1 MYPICLSVTNRKDL
15 HPTNR
20 CHLEALPAAVAL
32 LACLQHALH
41 SQLRNLTTAAAKHTS
56 SSLAT
61 STMTEPTGT
70 SIGRRKRRWGDAGSV
85 GESANIP
92 AVGDGGVAVG
102 VGDIA
107 FENGYGNAPPLPTSD
122 TATANPPPPH
132 AHAPTANSAGGGDAM
147 ARAAALQASIRERL
161 AALKARTANTSLAA
175 AVGSATATVGIGAST
190 VLTPPMPIP
199 ININPT
205 TNITTASTH
214 DNENNEISH
223 KKKKA
228 KIFELDM
235 SSTAP
240 TRLLERKQRREER
253 LRGAEQQQQQGEAG
267 NNSTQPKEIMNPYLA
282 HNITASLADGGKRK
296 KRDVLSKKNMQQ
308 TQQLHQQEEEE
319 MQLLDTRLSAPQKS
333 RPKSRPIHFVEPGTY
348 VALGEK
354 KRFIAMKAEESGYI
368 SGRKVGNVVKSVGM
382 GGGAGA
388 TTIETI
394 SFTEGTTTTEAS
406 YYGSSEA
413 GGKSIIEQRLPPR
426 HDAPEI
432 ELEEYAPKK
441 RILTSV
447 SDVNVEQND
456 DAILNAIQDAMSAM
470 PYAVEWWD
478 AELLPTKLRKEL
490 AEEEGKAIASRAR
503 KQQPLLGSKTTVSHT
518 TTTNSTTPTMDAM
531 VEDGTTHQTSAAV
544 ATFRTRTDRQAELI
558 AKCYKFASISHS
570 KSHIYI
576 QHPVPILTPAQLA
589 AREALKSKPP
599 TLHLTKAEQ
608 KRHRKLRRAERLREQ
623 QDLQAAGLIPPPEPR
638 LTLSNYMKVLGDQAV
653 IDPSKMEAVV
663 MSQIQGRK
671 LKHDQMNAERK
682 LTKEQKSAKHAKK
695 LQEDTTQSVHV
706 ALFYVKDMSH
716 PYHRTKVDLNA
727 QQNGITGGVLEC
739 ISGNG
744 EGGGSSSSSSTSSL
758 ALVIAE
764 GGEKA
769 VKRYVRLMTVRM
781 RWKGEDFYEYDYDD
795 DEVDHIGQDDG
806 DDGIEEG
813 AAGGDTATK
822 NTKKERKK
830 FNSNNECELIWSGM
844 AVKRAF
850 HSFMFQSVE
859 STIVARK
866 ILEAKGVAHY
876 WDLVLDYAEGK
887 F

>member
-1 MYPICLSVTNRKDL
+1 
-15 HPTNR
+15 
-20 CHLEALPAAVAL
+20 
-32 LACLQHALH
+32 
-41 SQLRNLTTAAAKHTS
+41 
-56 SSLAT
+56 
-61 STMTEPTGT
+61 MTEPTST

-92 AVGDGGVAVG
+92 FAGDGGVG
-102 VGDIA
+102 VGNNA
-107 FENGYGNAPPLPTSD
+107 FENGKGNGNDAPPLPTS
-122 TATANPPPPH
+122 ATANPPPPH
-132 AHAPTANSAGGGDAM
+132 AATANSAGGGDAM

-161 AALKARTANTSLAA
+161 AALKARTAASTSLAA
-175 AVGSATATVGIGAST
+175 AVGSATVGIGAST
-190 VLTPPMPIP
+190 VLTTPMPIP

-205 TNITTASTH
+205 TNITTTSTH

-223 KKKKA
+223 RKKKA

-253 LRGAEQQQQQGEAG
+253 LRSAEQQQGEAG
-267 NNSTQPKEIMNPYLA
+267 NNITQPKEIINPYLA

-296 KRDVLSKKNMQQ
+296 KRDTLSKKNIQQ
-308 TQQLHQQEEEE
+308 TQQQEQEEDE

-394 SFTEGTTTTEAS
+394 SFTEGTTTTESS

-478 AELLPTKLRKEL
+478 AELLPSKLRKEL

-503 KQQPLLGSKTTVSHT
+503 KQQPLLGSKTSTSR
-518 TTTNSTTPTMDAM
+518 TTNGTTPTMDAM

-544 ATFRTRTDRQAELI
+544 ATFRARTDRQAELI
-558 AKCYKFASISHS
+558 AKCYKMASVSHS

-589 AREALKSKPP
+589 AREALKNKPP

-744 EGGGSSSSSSTSSL
+744 EGGGGSSSSL

-781 RWKGEDFYEYDYDD
+781 KWKGEEFYEYDDD
-795 DEVDHIGQDDG
+795 DNDYEMDHVGQENDEDDDDDG
-806 DDGIEEG
+806 NERGT
-813 AAGGDTATK
+813 GGDTTAK

-830 FNSNNECELIWSGM
+830 FNPNNECELIWSGM

-850 HSFMFQSVE
+850 HTFMFQSAE

-866 ILEAKGVAHY
+866 ILEAKGVAQY

>member
-1 MYPICLSVTNRKDL
+1 MVTDSLQSLPLGSSAGIVVPIS
-15 HPTNR
+15 P
-20 CHLEALPAAVAL
+20 PAVAL
-32 LACLQHALH
+32 LACMHALH
-41 SQLRNLTTAAAKHTS
+41 SQLRNLTTAAGKYTS

-102 VGDIA
+102 VGDNA
-107 FENGYGNAPPLPTSD
+107 FENGNGNAPPLPTSV

-147 ARAAALQASIRERL
+147 ARAAASIRERL
-161 AALKARTANTSLAA
+161 AALKARTASTSLAA
-175 AVGSATATVGIGAST
+175 AGGSATATVGIGAST
-190 VLTPPMPIP
+190 VLTTPMPIQM
-199 ININPT
+199 NINPT
-205 TNITTASTH
+205 TNTTTTSTH
-214 DNENNEISH
+214 DNENNETSH

-253 LRGAEQQQQQGEAG
+253 LRGAEQHQQQGEAG
-267 NNSTQPKEIMNPYLA
+267 NNSTQPKEIINPYLA

-296 KRDVLSKKNMQQ
+296 KRDALSKKNMQQ
-308 TQQLHQQEEEE
+308 TQQQHQQEEEE

-382 GGGAGA
+382 GGGTDA

-478 AELLPTKLRKEL
+478 AELLPSKLRKEL

-503 KQQPLLGSKTTVSHT
+503 KQQPLLGNKTSTSHT

-544 ATFRTRTDRQAELI
+544 ATFRTRADRQAELI
-558 AKCYKFASISHS
+558 AKCYKMASISHS

-589 AREALKSKPP
+589 AREALKNKPP

-744 EGGGSSSSSSTSSL
+744 EGGGGSSSSL

-781 RWKGEDFYEYDYDD
+781 KWKGEEFYEYDDD
-795 DEVDHIGQDDG
+795 DNDYEMDHVGQENDEDDDDDDDDDG
-806 DDGIEEG
+806 GNERG
-813 AAGGDTATK
+813 TGGDTTAK

-830 FNSNNECELIWSGM
+830 FNPNNECELIWSGM

-850 HSFMFQSVE
+850 HTFMFQSAE